1 MGRAYYLFK
10 NGRLRRH
17 QNTLLIE
24 GEEKRSIPVEDVS
37 ELYLFGELDLNTKLV
52 NFLGQKGIPAH
63 IFNYYGYYTGT
74 FYPRESN
81 VSGHLLVRQV
91 EHYLDP
97 GKRLAIASRLVEA
110 ALFNLRRNLLYYQH
124 RGRELG
130 GYIAAIEDEA
140 AKIAKAGSVEELMGI
155 EGRAR
160 DAYYAAFNLILD
172 LETPFLKRVRRPPNN
187 MINALIS
194 FGNSLCYTAVLTE
207 LYVTQL
213 NPTISYLH
221 EPGVRRFSLALDLA
235 EIFKPL
241 IVDRAIFKLLNKEII
256 DEDDF
261 EAIKEAEGVYLSE
274 EGRRKFLREWDERL
288 QTTIKHRRL
297 KRNVSYRQLMRLE
310 GYKLV
315 RHLLEM
321 EEYEGLKAWW

>member
-10 NGRLRRH
+10 SGRIQREG
-17 QNTLLIE
+17 NTLLIE
-24 GEEKRSIPVEDVS
+24 GEEKHFIPVEDVS
-37 ELYLFGELDLNTKLV
+37 ELYLFGELDLNTKLI
-52 NFLGQKGIPAH
+52 NFLGQKEIPVH
-63 IFNYYGYYTGT
+63 VFNYYGYYSGT
-74 FYPRESN
+74 FYPRERN
-81 VSGHLLVRQV
+81 VSGYLLVKQV

-97 GKRLAIASRLVEA
+97 GKRLNIAKRLVEA

-124 RGRELG
+124 RGKELG
-130 GYIAAIEDEA
+130 GYIVAIEDEV
-140 AKIAKAGSVEELMGI
+140 AKLTGAGSVEELMGI

-160 DAYYAAFNLILD
+160 EAYYLAFNTILE
-172 LETPFLKRVRRPPNN
+172 LETPFIKRVRRPPNN

-194 FGNSLCYTAVLTE
+194 FGNSLCYTAVLAA

-221 EPGVRRFSLALDLA
+221 EPGARRFSLALDVA

-241 IVDRAIFKLLNKEII
+241 TVDRVIFKLLNKELIG
-256 DEDDF
+256 EEDF
-261 EAIKEAEGVYLSE
+261 ESIKEAEAVYLND
-274 EGRRKFLREWDERL
+274 EGRKKFLREWEERL
-288 QTTIKHRRL
+288 MTTIKHRRL
-297 KRNVSYRQLMRLE
+297 KRSVSYRQLMRIE

-315 RHLLEM
+315 RHLLGM

>member
-1 MGRAYYLFK
+1 MGRPYYLFK

-17 QNTLLIE
+17 QNTLFIE
-24 GEEKRSIPVEDVS
+24 GDEKRAIPVEDVS

-52 NFLGQKGIPAH
+52 NFLGQKGIPVH

-74 FYPRESN
+74 FYPREGN
-81 VSGHLLVRQV
+81 VSGLLVVRQV

-97 GKRLAIASRLVEA
+97 GKRLAIAGKVVEA

-124 RGRELG
+124 RGRDLG
-130 GYIAAIEDEA
+130 GYIVQIEDEA
-140 AKIAKAGSVEELMGI
+140 ARIERAGSVEELMGI
-155 EGRAR
+155 EGRVR
-160 DAYYAAFNLILD
+160 DAYYAAFNRILD
-172 LETPFLKRVRRPPNN
+172 LETPFVKRVRRPPNN

-194 FGNSLCYTAVLTE
+194 FGNSLCYTAVLAE

-213 NPTISYLH
+213 NPTVSYLH
-221 EPGVRRFSLALDLA
+221 EPGMRRFSLALDLA

-241 IVDRAIFKLLNKEII
+241 LVDRAIFKLLNKEII
-256 DEDDF
+256 GEEDF
-261 EAIKEAEGVYLSE
+261 ESIKEAEGVYLSE
-274 EGRRKFLREWDERL
+274 EGRKKFLREWDERL

-315 RHLLEM
+315 RHLLGM
-321 EEYEGLKAWW
+321 ETYEGLKAWW